1 MDTKNKNNG
10 ILFLLIIIIIILS
23 VLCVLFATDNIN
35 FKSSGLNNSSNVD
48 SSNNNISNQ
57 IIDKNN
63 EQESINKYFY
73 STNELN
79 VIALEHYK
87 VFEDI
92 SNNTNEVESIRIEN
106 KYFISLDLNGK
117 VNLKSYSNDEWIT
130 GTLNVNN
137 VIDIINFDVPAPE
150 FEQLVYLLTDNG
162 DVYWYKFGDLDNKKF
177 VATKVD
183 SVSNV
188 KKLFISRFAK
198 ENAGGSWALFAIT
211 ENNDCI
217 MLKGESV

>member
-1 MDTKNKNNG
+1 MDNKNNNNG
-10 ILFLLIIIIIILS
+10 ILVLLIVLIVILS
-23 VLCVLFATDNIN
+23 ALCVLFATDVIS
-35 FKSSGLNNSSNVD
+35 FDSSELNNNLIEDNSNVNIPNQNTNE
-48 SSNNNISNQ
+48 NNN
-57 IIDKNN
+57 
-63 EQESINKYFY
+63 QESINKYFY
-73 STNELN
+73 DVNELKVSVLDN
-79 VIALEHYK
+79 YK

-106 KYFISLDLNGK
+106 KYFISLDLSGK
-117 VNLKSYSNDEWIT
+117 VNLKSYSNDNWIT

-137 VIDIINFDVPAPE
+137 VIDIIKFDVPAPE
-150 FEQLVYLLTDNG
+150 SEQLVYLLTDNG
-162 DVYWYKFGDLDNKKF
+162 DVYWYRFGDLDSKKF
-177 VATKVD
+177 IATKVD

-188 KKLFISRFAK
+188 KKLFISNFAK